1 MEIDNIYVVYGK
13 PYTRDKVIDEIKAE
27 GYTHNFFFG
36 DNKEYDDKIKNIHY
50 ASEIWV
56 FGDVKRHEDYIYALK
71 NKFDIW
77 RMG

>member
-1 MEIDNIYVVYGK
+1 MM
-13 PYTRDKVIDEIKAE
+13 IKL
-27 GYTHNFFFG
+27 
-36 DNKEYDDKIKNIHY
+36 KNLHY